1 MTVASEPRN
10 RYVERPEPSRIEDV
24 VDAILDKG
32 LVVDFTA
39 RVSLLGVEILFVDGR
54 VVMASI
60 DTYLRF
66 AETVRRMELG
76 GLPDQRSSVPRRSA
90 TA

>member
-1 MTVASEPRN
+1 MTVASESRN

-24 VDAILDKG
+24 
-32 LVVDFTA
+32 
-39 RVSLLGVEILFVDGR
+39 VDGR